1 MKARLVV
8 REYMAED
15 GKGAEEAAS
24 TPVEEEEPPPP
35 VLEQKL
41 RLRFTFQCERELR
54 VAESESAP
62 EEAEAATNEEGG
74 EEADEK
80 SAGGTSVTSVA
91 VRYSLPIFGKFGNS
105 SGSSETQVDLTFEED
120 GNALSKV
127 EESSH
132 EVTSDEPF
140 IRSFVTNGHSA
151 KVSVSFEAEGDKVT
165 KEETVDL
172 SGLLVGD
179 KVRKARI
186 PFAKFLKGVTMQL
199 HVEKMHV
206 ERAEAEAEEGEQEED
221 QSNEPAYVPCK
232 FLTPD
237 LVDLL
242 NPFVFEIS
250 ALESLP
256 DKPATIAQLDDLC
269 EPVSIRYTFYDTGS
283 GQKTSSTGTPP
294 GYGEEIWYKGLE
306 SGEWTANEVNTVSY
320 RDVKVGGLRVYFLG
334 DCDEDEIYKHFD
346 YDKIPIE
353 VHDRLPTPEDMPNVQ
368 IQPEGGEE
376 GEDAKQAEEAA
387 MARSGDKSSAQ
398 EGHKTSYVCGLA
410 HISLREFCMGYTSY
424 DNEVNIF
431 PYTSIRGGADL
442 DWKTRP
448 GRYVESGSQ
457 VTYLARM
464 AKSLKDPAKHRYF
477 QRAVFLMEYND
488 NLLLRS
494 ILDLV
499 TSVNQQALKLKGSK
513 AYILQTLATYKFDE
527 AQAKSTDLDVL
538 TGFQVIDKSM
548 RLIVVE
554 GLKNGAMSHVRD
566 LVEATTSSSTY
577 TLGGTYHSQ
586 KVQESKEEASSD
598 WGTKGN
604 QMSKRILYNPALCY
618 AKRLYTSLGAQIHP
632 IKLSAPLGHIMANC
646 HTHSGRKVREQC
658 REGLKRLT
666 SLCRITWLRQVD
678 RMQLLPTSEMLNYID
693 KKFGGELTKRNE
705 EGLGSEDKVQSAM
718 GETSDLSLTQFLA
731 SAKAVEQESSGVKS
745 SGSKSTV
752 GRSTRYSYSKP
763 HLEMRNTAFE
773 EERQKREAVRKERNF
788 LDEYIKQLPE
798 MEKMA
803 QSIRDEWFTWNP
815 QRLRSFRSPLQQ
827 IKAVRA
833 FQAMSPPKT
842 AEKKEEVKVD
852 PRPEFIFPVPKSPGQ
867 YNSHPKR
874 PTKARKEEL
883 EQPWI
888 ENEFYGSLMRY
899 DDESDIVPFKTI
911 MPAPAILEKNPDF
924 FTSVHLCG
932 EGLIKEQE
940 EAKQQEIEKWNSKV
954 VVDDVH
960 FYSIIKSRKQVSQTD
975 RHEIT
980 LKGPPMKKGFQISH
994 AQPIPTSVHFEEPYE
1009 EEDDKFFRRKVDPS
1023 KFIAGDFVRHI
1034 HGRDNK
1040 VYKPNLKSAVRSVQ
1054 VALATLKSSSPQKK

>member
-1 MKARLVV
+1 M
-8 REYMAED
+8 
-15 GKGAEEAAS
+15 
-24 TPVEEEEPPPP
+24 
-35 VLEQKL
+35 
-41 RLRFTFQCERELR
+41 
-54 VAESESAP
+54 
-62 EEAEAATNEEGG
+62 
-74 EEADEK
+74 
-80 SAGGTSVTSVA
+80 TSVA

-242 NPFVFEIS
+242 NPFVFKIS

-256 DKPATIAQLDDLC
+256 DRPATIAQLDDLC

-283 GQKTSSTGTPP
+283 GQKTSSTGTPL

-554 GLKNGAMSHVRD
+554 GLKNGHVSREGPGGGHHEQLHLHAGRHLPLPKGPGVERGGLLGLGNQGEPNVETNSVQPG
-566 LVEATTSSSTY
+566 LVLRQAALHLPWCPDSPHQAECAPGPHHGQ
-577 TLGGTYHSQ
+577 LPHPLWEEGEGAVQGGA
-586 KVQESKEEASSD
+586 EEAH
-598 WGTKGN
+598 
-604 QMSKRILYNPALCY
+604 QLVPHHL
-618 AKRLYTSLGAQIHP
+618 AQ
-632 IKLSAPLGHIMANC
+632 
-646 HTHSGRKVREQC
+646 
-658 REGLKRLT
+658 
-666 SLCRITWLRQVD
+666 
-678 RMQLLPTSEMLNYID
+678 
-693 KKFGGELTKRNE
+693 
-705 EGLGSEDKVQSAM
+705 
-718 GETSDLSLTQFLA
+718 A
-731 SAKAVEQESSGVKS
+731 S
-745 SGSKSTV
+745 
-752 GRSTRYSYSKP
+752 RP
-763 HLEMRNTAFE
+763 HA
-773 EERQKREAVRKERNF
+773 
-788 LDEYIKQLPE
+788 
-798 MEKMA
+798 
-803 QSIRDEWFTWNP
+803 
-815 QRLRSFRSPLQQ
+815 
-827 IKAVRA
+827 
-833 FQAMSPPKT
+833 
-842 AEKKEEVKVD
+842 
-852 PRPEFIFPVPKSPGQ
+852 
-867 YNSHPKR
+867 
-874 PTKARKEEL
+874 
-883 EQPWI
+883 
-888 ENEFYGSLMRY
+888 
-899 DDESDIVPFKTI
+899 
-911 MPAPAILEKNPDF
+911 
-924 FTSVHLCG
+924 
-932 EGLIKEQE
+932 
-940 EAKQQEIEKWNSKV
+940 
-954 VVDDVH
+954 
-960 FYSIIKSRKQVSQTD
+960 
-975 RHEIT
+975 
-980 LKGPPMKKGFQISH
+980 
-994 AQPIPTSVHFEEPYE
+994 
-1009 EEDDKFFRRKVDPS
+1009 
-1023 KFIAGDFVRHI
+1023 
-1034 HGRDNK
+1034 
-1040 VYKPNLKSAVRSVQ
+1040 
-1054 VALATLKSSSPQKK
+1054 ALANERDAQLHR